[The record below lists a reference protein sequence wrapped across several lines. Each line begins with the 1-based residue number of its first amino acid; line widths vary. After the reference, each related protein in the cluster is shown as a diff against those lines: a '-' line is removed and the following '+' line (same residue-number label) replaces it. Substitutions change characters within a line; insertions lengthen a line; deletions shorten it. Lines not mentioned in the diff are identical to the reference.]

1 MRRLQGFAI
10 VMVLVLGGLPK
21 PASAQFSVDDRCRNA
36 TAGLVLGMQ
45 TQIAIGNSRQ
55 VALESSGLAPGGPG
69 YRVADQ
75 AYRQLAAGAPVE
87 RLLDAARAQC
97 REIGPEAFEDEE
109 PTFETSREAD
119 GRGGGAQLC
128 GDLANSMAGLLV
140 DDPATRTMS
149 LDDAL
154 QAFRSSDPRD
164 IPTPQLRRALQLAQQ
179 RARVSPDAQELQQ
192 LLFRHCEGLSTPE
205 REALDREFYVP

>member
-1 MRRLQGFAI
+1 MGRRLVFA
-10 VMVLVLGGLPK
+10 VLLGVVVGGLPQE
-21 PASAQFSVDDRCRNA
+21 ASAQFSVDDRCRNA
-36 TAGLVLGMQ
+36 TAGLVLGMR
-45 TQIAIGNSRQ
+45 TQIAIGNSRE

-75 AYRQLAAGAPVE
+75 AYRQLVAGAPVE
-87 RLLDAARAQC
+87 RLLDEARAKC
-97 REIGPEAFEDEE
+97 REIGPDAFEEE
-109 PTFETSREAD
+109 EVTFETSREAD

-128 GDLANSMAGLLV
+128 GDLASSMAGLLV

-164 IPTPQLRRALQLAQQ
+164 IPTPQLRRALQLSQQ

-192 LLFRHCEGLSTPE
+192 LLFRHCEGLSTPD